1 MSKFAERYNK
11 GGNYT
16 KSAPKGAKYYKLT
29 QLQEKRVY
37 PVDAIYINTKG
48 RYGDEGVILSMGVLV
63 NLPQHL
69 TATVKEMRSDSE
81 LTDAINKGEFGFKV
95 YKYEGANGS
104 GYSVNWVDIDPNTKD
119 QTSQTDVNKDDL
131 PF

>member
-16 KSAPKGAKYYKLT
+16 KSAPKGAEYYKLSK
-29 QLQEKRVY
+29 LQRDVVY
-37 PVDAIYINTKG
+37 PVDALYINTKG
-48 RYGDEGVILSMGVLV
+48 RYGDEGVVLTMGVLV

-69 TATVKEMRSDSE
+69 TETVKEMRSDNE

-95 YKYEGANGS
+95 YQYDGTNGS
-104 GYSVNWVDIDPNTKD
+104 GYSVNWVDIDPNTKE
-119 QTSQTDVNKDDL
+119 QTSQTDVNQDDL